1 MAGKLSIDARIW
13 FNLDDLLCF
22 LFLVSVREV
31 SVPADQ
37 PAPRRDEEMHHDSYE
52 LISCSDGALS
62 TQIKYLPTSF
72 KSHLSK
78 RKKKNTIAW
87 KNKMECTFL
96 PTKKIGLFI
105 CECELSLMSCLVTWV
120 PVRSLCCRA
129 LRRAYMQSGGSDPA
143 IVARMIDLQAEAKSL
158 EKTQPASSGKSKTQG
173 DAGQKI
179 CTASCCITQH
189 SCAQWSL

>member
-37 PAPRRDEEMHHDSYE
+37 PDPRRDEEMHRDSYE
-52 LISCSDGALS
+52 LVSCSDGALS

-78 RKKKNTIAW
+78 RRKKTLL
-87 KNKMECTFL
+87 E
-96 PTKKIGLFI
+96 
-105 CECELSLMSCLVTWV
+105 ELDGVHFFSPHKENQVV
-120 PVRSLCCRA
+120 
-129 LRRAYMQSGGSDPA
+129 YMW
-143 IVARMIDLQAEAKSL
+143 IWIEV
-158 EKTQPASSGKSKTQG
+158 
-173 DAGQKI
+173 
-179 CTASCCITQH
+179 
-189 SCAQWSL
+189 